1 MAKWK
6 LTRLQFG
13 TEEFTLTE
21 GEKVTVGRGINNV
34 ISLSSVVIS
43 RNHCVIQVQN
53 NQALITDLQSSNG
66 VYVGSSKITPNTPYV
81 IRDSDTIGLGWTMDA
96 PLVSIKDCEKYV
108 FKFHKEK
115 CGLSITSKLKFQ
127 GEDEVDEIE
136 SRIAKLD
143 SIIKEEKSPD
153 IKESIKSPVINN
165 KLAIKRKI
173 DNDYIKNIKEEP
185 KNSDNEIVT
194 ISDSDNELQI
204 KPLEIGAKKL
214 KLEPICEDQMVK
226 ETEIKI
232 ENDLLE
238 FEAFNVKQEYLGYD
252 EPIQIDSESD
262 SESEQW
268 LMRLSQSSPGKPFM
282 KMSKSPKTP
291 KKEALPEDSYSQL
304 DDFVC
309 MSDDDEDFVDDLIT
323 LPHPH
328 PDDVHEVP
336 DKSSVNSYKENSLLP
351 SVEDIDSDECFE
363 DIISIKQPIAEKD
376 TRTDEVDGYEI
387 ENLLKEADILIQS
400 PINEPLEKTQIEE
413 HVPLNKRQVEE
424 PVQLKKGQ
432 LIEPD
437 PMKKTQSTEP
447 DSLKKAQ
454 MISPM
459 ALLPK
464 TKLPNRTIMEIKS
477 KSTSNKHSKDKSSS
491 KRHVSSSLKE
501 ERKKKLKEI
510 AYKEKEESKQ
520 NRDSLGSNKPIST
533 NVKVT
538 TSNRGAFLTDI
549 AQAVVNP
556 VKRIEHTRKNKD
568 NSIEAS
574 PKSKETRNKD
584 VTEDLE
590 NKRSEIEKSNRDGSK
605 DSKSNRSKDQSRTEH
620 KSNKTSTK
628 SIGKET
634 RVPLK
639 SLKPLPDGDDT
650 FSGKPVS
657 KVGPMQ
663 TGIVKKKVR
672 FSEAAPQV
680 LEFQIEPGNKMKKT
694 SSVKTTLVDVRQAPV
709 FSLEKITLMKILR
722 WNPLWLEEQMRENI
736 SEPPPILGHNNPPM
750 SVFHSFVN
758 HNQYVQLVGDLLLM
772 EIWECLTIAY
782 MKIRNQNNGIEM
794 RVESLP
800 PIPPQERCLELFSL
814 SVNISVPASA
824 SKTVPRVGEIL
835 LVSFGPEQARN
846 QRFFF
851 VHNVRCLPSPSSNR
865 HAYYS
870 VSLHATFADKLK
882 SLKLGELMIGR
893 NLAYINKELQLFEAM
908 EYLAGSPLSEAIL
921 RPEPHHFIKTQQN
934 QSINVKS
941 QWTTTLNASQLT
953 AVTSSVSAALSD
965 KPSIQMVQGPPGT
978 GKSSV
983 ICAIVM
989 TYFYN
994 EQVKKLQNRGKI
1006 LICATSNAAVD
1017 GLVVRLLKLRQS
1029 LPKPERFRMV
1039 RVGREEA
1046 MHPEAA
1052 NISSQQL
1059 AQRDLARIHS
1069 EQPTAPAGLNEE
1081 ILHIEAKINMWKTQE
1096 KDAKDPSRVA
1106 YCQTKVAELERRIGL
1121 LRSGSGR
1128 GAEGVRPEHV
1138 AQVERRIIEGADIV
1152 VTTLASA
1159 QNYKMKGLKRRISL
1173 CIIDEAGQ
1181 VIEPETL
1188 IPLTLDVTRLTLIG
1202 DPQQLPGF
1210 ICSQRAKKH
1219 GLNESLFSR
1228 LSSCSET
1235 WAGSSPIVLLNQQY
1249 RMHPDIA
1256 DYPSRAFYDGKILN
1270 MPPKRPDIDL
1280 PPYNIISI
1288 SSGDKGQG
1296 ASGANEMEAW
1306 GVSRLVLALHAA
1318 LRTAGLRLAVITP
1331 YNAHKDLIKRHL
1343 RNLQLSEG
1351 QVEVNT
1357 VDSFQG
1363 QERDVVVVSLA
1374 RSHGVGFLTD
1384 AGRMNVMLTRA
1395 RHSLLICLNHNAL
1408 LKNPQWRTLFE
1419 DAQRRNMFKLV
1430 QSLHYCQTAQA
1441 AEAGSRAA
1449 NNGDHSC
1456 NAFMLQGLPA
1466 DNTSLD

>member
-6 LTRLQFG
+6 LTRLQYG
-13 TEEFTLTE
+13 TEEYTLTE
-21 GEKVTVGRGINNV
+21 GEKVTVGRGVNNV

-43 RNHCVIQVQN
+43 RNHCVILIQN

-66 VYVGSSKITPNTPYV
+66 VYVGSSKITPNTPHV
-81 IRDSDTIGLGWTMDA
+81 IRDSDIIGLGWTMEA

-115 CGLSITSKLKFQ
+115 CGLTSKLKFQ
-127 GEDEVDEIE
+127 GEEEIDEIE

-143 SIIKEEKSPD
+143 SILNDEKSTET
-153 IKESIKSPVINN
+153 KESIKSPVINN

-173 DNDYIKNIKEEP
+173 DNKCIIKEEP
-185 KNSDNEIVT
+185 KSKDSEIVC
-194 ISDSDNELQI
+194 ISDSDNESHV
-204 KPLEIGAKKL
+204 KPLEIGAKKI
-214 KLEPICEDQMVK
+214 KLEPICEDQMKQLVK

-282 KMSKSPKTP
+282 KIAKTP
-291 KKEALPEDSYSQL
+291 KKESLPEDSYSQL
-304 DDFVC
+304 DDFIC
-309 MSDDDEDFVDDLIT
+309 MSDEDDDFVDDLIT
-323 LPHPH
+323 ISH
-328 PDDVHEVP
+328 PDDIHEVP
-336 DKSSVNSYKENSLLP
+336 DKSSVNS
-351 SVEDIDSDECFE
+351 
-363 DIISIKQPIAEKD
+363 IKPTAEKD
-376 TRTDEVDGYEI
+376 TRTDEVDGYNI
-387 ENLLKEADILIQS
+387 EDILKEADILIQS
-400 PINEPLEKTQIEE
+400 PINEPEPDTLL
-413 HVPLNKRQVEE
+413 PLKKVQVEK
-424 PVQLKKGQ
+424 PVPLKKGQ
-432 LIEPD
+432 LVEPD
-437 PMKKTQSTEP
+437 PVKKAQLTEP

-464 TKLPNRTIMEIKS
+464 NKLPNRTSMEIKS
-477 KSTSNKHSKDKSSS
+477 RSSSNKHSKDKSSS

-510 AYKEKEESKQ
+510 ANKEKEELKQ
-520 NRDSLGSNKPIST
+520 SRDSLGSSKPVST

-538 TSNRGAFLTDI
+538 TSNRGAFLTDV

-568 NSIEAS
+568 DSVETS
-574 PKSKETRNKD
+574 PKSKESRNKS

-590 NKRSEIEKSNRDGSK
+590 NKRNEPQKSNRDRSK

-628 SIGKET
+628 AIGKET

-663 TGIVKKKVR
+663 TGILKKKVR

-722 WNPLWLEEQMRENI
+722 WNPLWLDEQMRENI

-800 PIPPQERCLELFSL
+800 PIPAQERCLELFSL

-824 SKTVPRVGEIL
+824 SKTVPRVGEVL

-908 EYLAGSPLSEAIL
+908 EYLAGSPLSDAIL
-921 RPEPHHFIKTQQN
+921 RPEPHHFIKSQPN

-941 QWTTTLNASQLT
+941 QWTATLNPSQLT
-953 AVTSSVSAALSD
+953 AVSSSVSAALSD

-994 EQVKKLQNRGKI
+994 GQVKKLQNRGKI

-1069 EQPTAPAGLNEE
+1069 EQPAAPAGLNEE
-1081 ILHIEAKINMWKTQE
+1081 ILHVEAKINMWKTQE
-1096 KDAKDPSRVA
+1096 RDAKDPSRVA
-1106 YCQTKVAELERRIGL
+1106 YCQTKVAELERRINL
-1121 LRSGSGR
+1121 LRSGGGGGR

-1138 AQVERRIIEGADIV
+1138 AQVERRIIDGADIV

-1159 QNYKMKGLKRRISL
+1159 QNYKMKGLKRRIAL

-1235 WAGSSPIVLLNQQY
+1235 WAGSSPVVLLNQQY

-1256 DYPSRAFYDGKILN
+1256 DYPSRAFYDGKILS

-1296 ASGANEMEAW
+1296 VNGANEMEAW

-1318 LRTAGLRLAVITP
+1318 LRPRGLRLAVITP

-1395 RHSLLICLNHNAL
+1395 KHSLLVCLNHHAL
-1408 LKNPQWRTLFE
+1408 LKNPQWKTLFE
-1419 DAQRRNMFKLV
+1419 DAQRRNMFKVLP
-1430 QSLHYCQTAQA
+1430 HKMCQPITPAQVP
-1441 AEAGSRAA
+1441 
-1449 NNGDHSC
+1449 N
-1456 NAFMLQGLPA
+1456 
-1466 DNTSLD
+1466 DNILDYIVYKKK